1 LSEKAKIILT
11 VDVEDNFTREELV
24 HPADW
29 DIYEKQV
36 IVNTRRVISLLRELN
51 GDATFFVLG
60 KVAERHPAVVR
71 DIANAGYEV
80 ASHGYAHELTD
91 KFSPEKFRTDV
102 RRSLDILQGIT
113 QKEIRGFR
121 ARSFSITR
129 NTLWAF
135 NVLEQTGIAYDSSM
149 TDVELSAITGRSPE
163 APREI
168 LHHKIIELPINTRP
182 ILGKYVSLSGGI
194 VFRLMPYVFYKALLK
209 DFESSTHHPII
220 YCHVWEFNKDQPK
233 RRVSPLQ
240 KLAQGSWTYTTEAK
254 IRKLSECYTFTS
266 AQRYLEHRKLT
277 PCTSDN
283 SECG

>member
-1 LSEKAKIILT
+1 LSEKLKIILT

-36 IVNTRRVISLLRELN
+36 IVNTRRVISLLGELK

-71 DIANAGYEV
+71 DITDAGYEV

-91 KFSPEKFRTDV
+91 KFSPEEFSTDL
-102 RRSLDILQGIT
+102 RRSVDILQRIA
-113 QKEIRGFR
+113 QREILGFR
-121 ARSFSITR
+121 ARSFSVTR
-129 NTLWAF
+129 NTLWALTS
-135 NVLEQTGIAYDSSM
+135 LEQIGIAYDSSM

-163 APREI
+163 TPREI
-168 LHHKIIELPINTRP
+168 LDHKIIELPINSRP
-182 ILGKYVSLSGGI
+182 ILGKNIALSGGI
-194 VFRLMPYVFYKALLK
+194 AFRLMPYVFYRAFIKH
-209 DFESSTHHPII
+209 FESSSRQPVI

-240 KLAQGSWTYTTEAK
+240 KLAQGTWTYTTEAK
-254 IRKLSECYTFTS
+254 IRKLSESYTFTS
-266 AQRYLEHRKLT
+266 VQKYLEDRKST
-277 PCTSDN
+277 ASTADN
-283 SECG
+283 SKCA

>member
-1 LSEKAKIILT
+1 LSEKPKIILT

-24 HPADW
+24 HAADW
-29 DIYEKQV
+29 DHYEKQV
-36 IVNTRRVISLLRELN
+36 IVNTRRAISLLRELN

-60 KVAERHPAVVR
+60 KVAERHPAIVR
-71 DIANAGYEV
+71 NIADAGYEV

-91 KFSPEKFRTDV
+91 KLSPDEFRTDI

-113 QKEIRGFR
+113 QKEIHGFR

-129 NTLWAF
+129 NTLWALSA
-135 NVLEQTGIAYDSSM
+135 LEQMGIIYDSSM
-149 TDVELSAITGRSPE
+149 TDAELSAITGRSPE

-168 LHHKIIELPINTRP
+168 LHHKIIELPISTRP
-182 ILGKYVSLSGGI
+182 IFGKNVAISGGI
-194 VFRLMPYVFYKALLK
+194 VFRLVPYLFYKALLK
-209 DFESSTHHPII
+209 DFESSSHHPVV

-254 IRKLSECYTFTS
+254 IRKLSENYSFIS
-266 AQRYLEHRKLT
+266 AQRYLEHRKST
-277 PCTSDN
+277 ATISDSSKCT
-283 SECG
+283 

>member
-29 DIYEKQV
+29 DHYEKQV

-71 DIANAGYEV
+71 DIADAGYEV
-80 ASHGYAHELTD
+80 ASHGYAHELTG
-91 KFSPEKFRTDV
+91 KFSPEEFSTDL

-113 QKEIRGFR
+113 QKPIRGFR

-129 NTLWAF
+129 NTLWALSA
-135 NVLEQTGIAYDSSM
+135 LEQLGIAYDSSM
-149 TDVELSAITGRSPE
+149 TDVELSAITGRSQE

-168 LHHKIIELPINTRP
+168 LHHKIIELPINTRL
-182 ILGKYVSLSGGI
+182 ILGKNVALSGGLA
-194 VFRLMPYVFYKALLK
+194 FRLMPHVFYKAFIK
-209 DFESSTHHPII
+209 YFETSSRQPVI
-220 YCHVWEFNKDQPK
+220 YCHAWEFNKDQPK

-240 KLAQGSWTYTTEAK
+240 KLAQSSWTYATEEK
-254 IRKLSECYTFTS
+254 IRKLSESYSFTS
-266 AQRYLEHRKLT
+266 VQRYLEHRKST
-277 PCTSDN
+277 ASTSD
-283 SECG
+283 SSKCA